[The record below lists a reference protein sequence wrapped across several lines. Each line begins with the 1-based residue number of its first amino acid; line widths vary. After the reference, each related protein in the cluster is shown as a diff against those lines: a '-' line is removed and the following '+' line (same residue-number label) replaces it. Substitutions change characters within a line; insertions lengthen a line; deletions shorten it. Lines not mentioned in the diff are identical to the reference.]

1 MRKRASLGLLL
12 LLCGLV
18 VACGGTPTPAPGP
31 VAPELVATV
40 PVEPGGPAVLPNL
53 LVEIEGDVWLRRVG
67 WSEFLPAGFGIAVQ
81 PGDLLRIPE
90 GSVVSVFCGDETLWE
105 AGPKT
110 LPDDNLEHT
119 APCQTGRP
127 PRPWSDV
134 AALRGEQ
141 DAQIP
146 HVVRPR
152 NTALLSDRPQL
163 LWHPLPGVDSYT
175 VTLISDDGQDR
186 PPVAASGGE
195 LEWPTDWLP
204 LEPRATYVLVVEGD
218 GVRSDEGNEA
228 HAGLGFWLL
237 SAADAEEVRTLESR
251 LRAQPLSPTAADL
264 LVAELYLGHD
274 LRAEATQLLEA
285 LTTSDG
291 AASVWLALGQA
302 TLEAGLTSEA
312 LAALE
317 QAEAAA
323 KVSGQQDIEAAARVG
338 LGLVARLQDDGATA
352 ETHLQAAR
360 ALYEQIGDRD
370 GLEQVDR
377 LLSD

>member
-1 MRKRASLGLLL
+1 MGKRASLGLLL

-18 VACGGTPTPAPGP
+18 VACGATPTPAPEP
-31 VAPELVATV
+31 VAPEPVATV
-40 PVEPGGPAVLPNL
+40 PAEPGGPPVLPNL
-53 LVEIEGDVWLRRVG
+53 LVETEGEVWLRRVG

-110 LPDDNLEHT
+110 LPDDDLEHT

-141 DAQIP
+141 DEQIP

-163 LWHPLPGVDSYT
+163 YWNPLPGVDSYT

-186 PPVAASGGE
+186 PPVPASGGE
-195 LEWPTDWLP
+195 LEWPANWP
-204 LEPRATYVLVVEGD
+204 SLEPRATYVLVVEG
-218 GVRSDEGNEA
+218 GGKRSDAGNEE

-237 SAADAEEVRTLESR
+237 SAADAEEVRALESR
-251 LRAQPLSPTAADL
+251 LRALPLSPTATDL
-264 LVAELYLGHD
+264 LAAELYLGHD
-274 LRAEATQLLEA
+274 LRAEATQLLEG
-285 LTTSDG
+285 LTTSGG

-302 TLEAGLTSEA
+302 YLEAGLTSEA

-317 QAEAAA
+317 QAEAEARET
-323 KVSGQQDIEAAARVG
+323 GQQDIEAAALAG

-360 ALYEQIGDRD
+360 ALYELIGDQD

-377 LLSD
+377 LLSE